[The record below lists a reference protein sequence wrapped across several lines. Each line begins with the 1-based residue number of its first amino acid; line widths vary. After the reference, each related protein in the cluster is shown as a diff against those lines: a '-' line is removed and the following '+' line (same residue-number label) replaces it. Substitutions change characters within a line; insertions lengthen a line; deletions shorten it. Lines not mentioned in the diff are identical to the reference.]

1 MASIFDVLG
10 NGSVGSILNTLA
22 RQAGTMASQAG
33 SATSDFTRKVPGGVG
48 GLLGAGALGA
58 LLGNLASTDML
69 KNVGLVGAGAVAWNF
84 YKKWAARQEGPQ
96 AQQPQTTPAR
106 GAIYAESSSPNQI
119 SAAAVQPE
127 EMVVMQIDPTSE
139 LVMRCMVY
147 AAKADGNIDAS
158 ERTRI
163 NAILKNMVGG
173 KDVSALLAK
182 MDAETIDPS
191 KIAAAALPQ
200 QAEDIYRLSC
210 SVIDIDHFMERG
222 YLDTLAKALHI
233 ESSMQQ
239 KIEEEAEAARKQ
251 LMAYING

>member
-22 RQAGTMASQAG
+22 RQAGSMASQAG
-33 SATSDFTRKVPGGVG
+33 SATSDFTRKMPGGVG

-58 LLGNLASTDML
+58 LLGNLASTDVL

-84 YKKWAARQEGPQ
+84 YKKWAAKQEGQQ
-96 AQQPQTTPAR
+96 AQTTR
-106 GAIYAESSSPNQI
+106 GATYGESSWPSQA
-119 SAAAVQPE
+119 STAAAPSE

-139 LVMRCMVY
+139 LIMRCMVY

-158 ERTRI
+158 EKTRI
-163 NAILKNMVGG
+163 NAILKNMMGG

-182 MDAETIDPS
+182 MEEESIDPS
-191 KIAAAALPQ
+191 KIVAAALPQ
-200 QAEDIYRLSC
+200 QADDIYRLSC

-222 YLDTLAKALHI
+222 YLDALANALHI
-233 ESSMQQ
+233 VPAMQRE
-239 KIEEEAEAARKQ
+239 IEEEAGAARKQ
-251 LMAYING
+251 LAAYIES